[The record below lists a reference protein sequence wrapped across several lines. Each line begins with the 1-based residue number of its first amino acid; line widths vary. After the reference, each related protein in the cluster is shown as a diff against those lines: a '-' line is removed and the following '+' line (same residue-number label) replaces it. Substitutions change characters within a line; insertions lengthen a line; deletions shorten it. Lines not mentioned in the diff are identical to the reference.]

1 MRLLGLR
8 CSLAIVWWI
17 RAMCTTMRQ
26 RLINTAKNPQK
37 KYLLNTA
44 EVSQQDVCKIIVG
57 SVNSAISGGV
67 MIEQDEE
74 FYRKAIGIMGQ
85 FKNDAVKLQISG
97 EKILIFTNGKRTK
110 IDISISLFYKMK
122 GNEIVKMIKES
133 GYVTR

>member
-1 MRLLGLR
+1 
-8 CSLAIVWWI
+8 
-17 RAMCTTMRQ
+17 
-26 RLINTAKNPQK
+26 
-37 KYLLNTA
+37 
-44 EVSQQDVCKIIVG
+44 
-57 SVNSAISGGV
+57 

-74 FYRKAIGIMGQ
+74 LYRKAIGIMGQ